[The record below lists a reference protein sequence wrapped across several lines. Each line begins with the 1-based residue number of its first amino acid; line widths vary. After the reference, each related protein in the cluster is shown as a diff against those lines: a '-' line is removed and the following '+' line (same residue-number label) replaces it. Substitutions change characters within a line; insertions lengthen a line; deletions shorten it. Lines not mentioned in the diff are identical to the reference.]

1 MFKTYLQHD
10 YSFKVKYDITSFIVS
25 PRQASTSIWI
35 ISLIFELK
43 LLFLEQGDNFK
54 VDFKTV
60 LM

>member
-1 MFKTYLQHD
+1 MFKTFKQHH
-10 YSFKVKYDITSFIVS
+10 YSFKARFRSISIFTKIAGV
-25 PRQASTSIWI
+25 STSIWI